1 MKQAIDEEGLRRRRF
16 TDISDRMSILLM
28 ISGCLM
34 IAVPIT
40 VVYVKKMKE
49 RAQAQG
55 LINRIQQYKNNIQP
69 EDNKNFVAENYM
81 EATKDEN
88 ILNPKFLSQ

>member
-1 MKQAIDEEGLRRRRF
+1 MKQAIEEESVRRRRF

-49 RAQAQG
+49 RAKNQG
-55 LINRIQQYKNNIQP
+55 LINRIQQYKSNNQP
-69 EDNKNFVAENYM
+69 EDDKNFVAENYM
-81 EATKDEN
+81 ETTKDEN

>member
-1 MKQAIDEEGLRRRRF
+1 MKQAIEEESVRRRRF

-40 VVYVKKMKE
+40 VVYDKKMKE
-49 RAQAQG
+49 KVGKLKRG
-55 LINRIQQYKNNIQP
+55 KGMGPRRKP
-69 EDNKNFVAENYM
+69 
-81 EATKDEN
+81 
-88 ILNPKFLSQ
+88 